1 MLSSSDVPSVRA
13 VLETAVEMS
22 SSSCLQVV
30 MFSARLLREQAVDYS
45 NHCSMIGTA
54 GFLSAMANLCRNHH
68 PSVAHP
74 VMEALRVLGSN
85 NIGAVAISK
94 DDRLLSALVESVP
107 SVSSELPSDTRSI
120 VQQTAVQTII
130 ALVMND
136 DSFAIIVTQRD
147 TFVNILMGLAS
158 FGCGK
163 SGKLDL
169 RNEAMKAVA
178 QLAEH
183 L

>member
-1 MLSSSDVPSVRA
+1 M
-13 VLETAVEMS
+13 
-22 SSSCLQVV
+22 
-30 MFSARLLREQAVDYS
+30 
-45 NHCSMIGTA
+45 
-54 GFLSAMANLCRNHH
+54 
-68 PSVAHP
+68 
-74 VMEALRVLGSN
+74 
-85 NIGAVAISK
+85 
-94 DDRLLSALVESVP
+94 
-107 SVSSELPSDTRSI
+107 
-120 VQQTAVQTII
+120 QQTAVQTII